1 MNLSVSEANAEI
13 ARLVAARADD
23 WQIAGARERRAVAER
38 REEERETLRLL
49 QRIDEAEGAGVELE
63 FRLSW
68 EEFRLLRA
76 ELRRL
81 KGGAA

>member
-13 ARLVAARADD
+13 ARLVAAKADH

-38 REEERETLRLL
+38 TQERRDLLNLVGRLDLCRSSQRGARLTTEELRLL
-49 QRIDEAEGAGVELE
+49 LDELY
-63 FRLSW
+63 L
-68 EEFRLLRA
+68 
-76 ELRRL
+76 L